1 MTTPLVTMK
10 WVRNGTAECA
20 WTYWHMYEV
29 YKAFDGSENYI
40 AWCYVTDENGKMLH
54 SVERFV
60 ADSLTLAKIWCEVF
74 DKYRQAHVLEK
85 QQDRYRIYE

>member
-1 MTTPLVTMK
+1 
-10 WVRNGTAECA
+10 
-20 WTYWHMYEV
+20 MYEV
-29 YKAFDGSENYI
+29 YKAFDGSGNYM

-60 ADSLTLAKIWCEVF
+60 AGSLTLAKVWCEVF

>member
-10 WVRNGTAECA
+10 WVRNGTAEYA

-29 YKAFDGSENYI
+29 YKAFDGSGNYM

-60 ADSLTLAKIWCEVF
+60 AGSLTLAKVWCEVF